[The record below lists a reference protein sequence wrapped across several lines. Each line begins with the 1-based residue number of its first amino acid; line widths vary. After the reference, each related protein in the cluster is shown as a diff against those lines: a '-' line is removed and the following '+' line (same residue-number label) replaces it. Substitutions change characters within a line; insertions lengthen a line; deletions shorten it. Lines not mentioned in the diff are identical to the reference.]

1 MSKDCQLS
9 LTNGVSVIHYSM
21 REKNSDYI
29 YFQVRTVFVLLSFD
43 KLTQRDTL
51 YIQGK
56 QFSYSNSEV
65 FMTTIQPNF
74 FAVTPD
80 RLRVVGCHNLAS
92 ARAYASGRL
101 PNKVTNDDATTVSVT
116 AYVSPTGQYYV
127 MHGNQRM
134 DVANASTARHYVKH
148 GVAISTMLSASL
160 SSLNQ

>member
-74 FAVTPD
+74 SLYLLTVSD
-80 RLRVVGCHNLAS
+80 VGCAQSLF
-92 ARAYASGRL
+92 
-101 PNKVTNDDATTVSVT
+101 
-116 AYVSPTGQYYV
+116 SPC
-127 MHGNQRM
+127 
-134 DVANASTARHYVKH
+134 
-148 GVAISTMLSASL
+148 LCFW
-160 SSLNQ
+160 SSS